1 MAQQLVAA
9 YEDIQAAQTMA
20 DYLTSYVDHND
31 DIKVITSDDHS
42 MFMYVKGQMNTGD
55 GFDYERVLQE
65 GGAILLVKVDDD
77 NANRIEAIL
86 NGRTYTEATT
96 TTAQTTSSNMA
107 DTRPNLRQEG
117 QERVELVEEELQVG
131 KRTVE
136 GGDVRVSTRIVEEP
150 VREDIR
156 LRDERVN
163 VERRTVDRPLSGA
176 NEDLFR
182 ERTIEMSER
191 HEEPVISKQARV
203 VEEVMIGKDVQ
214 ERVETVS
221 DTVRRTEVEIER
233 ENGHTDDHYDRYTD
247 EYRRDFDTRYGS
259 SGAYTFDHF
268 SPAYRLGHG
277 LASDSRY
284 EQYGWDELE
293 PSARTFWE
301 TNYSQHGAWDDFK
314 DAARHAWQSE
324 RNR

>member
-20 DYLTSYVDHND
+20 DYLTSYVDHDD

-42 MFMYVKGQMNTGD
+42 MFTYVKGQMNTGD

-65 GGAILLVKVDDD
+65 GGAVLLVKVDDD

-86 NGRTYTEATT
+86 NGRTYSEGMSSTS
-96 TTAQTTSSNMA
+96 QTTSNMA
-107 DTRPNLRQEG
+107 DTRPSVRQEG

-131 KRTVE
+131 KRVVE
-136 GGDVRVSTRIVEEP
+136 GGDVRVRTRVIEEP
-150 VREDIR
+150 VREEVR

-163 VERRTVDRPLSGA
+163 VERRPVDRPITSA
-176 NEDLFR
+176 SEDLFR

-203 VEEVMIGKDVQ
+203 VEEVVIGKDVQ
-214 ERVETVS
+214 ERVQTVS
-221 DTVRRTEVEIER
+221 DTVRRTEIEIER
-233 ENGHTDDHYDRYTD
+233 GNGHDHFDYDSYSSQ
-247 EYRRDFDTRYGS
+247 YRQDFDTRYGS
-259 SGAYTFDHF
+259 SGYTFDHY
-268 SPAYRLGHG
+268 SPAYQLGHR
-277 LASDSRY
+277 LASDQ
-284 EQYGWDELE
+284 QYQQYNWDDME
-293 PSARTFWE
+293 PSARTYWE
-301 TNYSQHGAWDDFK
+301 RHHHQQGGWDSFK
-314 DAARHAWQSE
+314 DAVRHAWQSA